1 MKLQA
6 ITEEEVTTLKAKTA
20 RGLFKEGF
28 QNIVRNRMVSLI
40 SISTVF
46 LSLTLFSIF
55 YIVVNNVEY
64 NIDAMQGRVELNAF
78 LNNDVSQDRIKE
90 IKDRILKNDNV
101 KSVEFTS
108 STEGLKEYKDTL
120 KKDGDEE
127 MIKILEESSSEEQN
141 PIPSS
146 FSIKTKDSSKNQ
158 QVKQELTKYKEIYKV
173 NDGNLVTNF
182 LNKISRYTKISGTGI
197 MALLSVICIILISN
211 TIKVAVL
218 LRRKEISIIKYIG
231 ATNNYIRLPFISE
244 GLIIGATG
252 AILSLIT
259 VSAVYTYANPQIM
272 IVMKSLMDGFVLM
285 DLKSLICS
293 LAPITI
299 IAGSVIGILGSLLSI
314 RKYMNV

>member
-1 MKLQA
+1 MYLLDGKLEHINEA
-6 ITEEEVTTLKAKTA
+6 YDLANISGLKM
-20 RGLFKEGF
+20 G
-28 QNIVRNRMVSLI
+28 
-40 SISTVF
+40 
-46 LSLTLFSIF
+46 
-55 YIVVNNVEY
+55 EY
-64 NIDAMQGRVELNAF
+64 YNKNYTDNE
-78 LNNDVSQDRIKE
+78 
-90 IKDRILKNDNV
+90 KDRILKNHNV

-158 QVKQELTKYKEIYKV
+158 QVKQELTKYKDIYKV

>member
-78 LNNDVSQDRIKE
+78 INNDVSQDRIKE

>member
-146 FSIKTKDSSKNQ
+146 FSIKTKDSSKNH

>member
-90 IKDRILKNDNV
+90 IKDRILKNHNV

-141 PIPSS
+141 PIPSC

>member
-1 MKLQA
+1 M
-6 ITEEEVTTLKAKTA
+6 KAKTA

-28 QNIVRNRMVSLI
+28 QNIVRNRMVSII

-55 YIVVNNVEY
+55 YMVVNNVEY

-78 LNNDVSQDRIKE
+78 LNNDVSEDRIKE
-90 IKDRILKNDNV
+90 IKDGISKIDNV

-127 MIKILEESSSEEQN
+127 MMKILEESSSEEQN

-146 FSIKTKDSSKNQ
+146 FSIKTKDSAKNQ
-158 QVKQELTKYKEIYKV
+158 QVKQQLAKYKEIYKV

-182 LNKISRYTKISGTGI
+182 LNKISRYTKISGSGI

-259 VSAVYTYANPQIM
+259 VSAVYTYANAQIM
-272 IVMKSLMDGFVLM
+272 TVMNSLMDGFVLM
-285 DLKSLICS
+285 NLKSLIFN

>member
-141 PIPSS
+141 PIPSC

>member
-1 MKLQA
+1 MRLQA

-28 QNIVRNRMVSLI
+28 QNIVRNRMVSII

-55 YIVVNNVEY
+55 YMVVNNVEY

-78 LNNDVSQDRIKE
+78 LNNDVSEDRIKE
-90 IKDRILKNDNV
+90 IKDGISKIDNV

-127 MIKILEESSSEEQN
+127 MMKILEESSSEEQN

-146 FSIKTKDSSKNQ
+146 FSIKTKDSAKNQ
-158 QVKQELTKYKEIYKV
+158 QVKQQLAKYKEIYKV

-182 LNKISRYTKISGTGI
+182 LNKISRYTKISGSGI

-259 VSAVYTYANPQIM
+259 VSAVYTYANAQIM
-272 IVMKSLMDGFVLM
+272 TVMNSLMDGFVLM
-285 DLKSLICS
+285 NLKSLIFN

>member
-1 MKLQA
+1 M
-6 ITEEEVTTLKAKTA
+6 KAKTA

>member
-1 MKLQA
+1 M
-6 ITEEEVTTLKAKTA
+6 KAKTA

-141 PIPSS
+141 PIPSC